1 MSEPYQTL
9 PKRRSDTHKGD
20 YGRVLVI
27 GGSVGYTGAPTLCA
41 KAALRA
47 GAGLVYV
54 GVPQSIYSIT
64 AVENDEA
71 MPFPLPDRDGK
82 LSQEAFDRIIQEMK
96 KCDVCVIGPGMGRS
110 EELFRLVRATVR
122 AAECPLVI
130 DADAIFAVSRDLS
143 LLNRAKSP
151 VYLTPHDG
159 EFAHLFGDKSNGS
172 RVDEAKQ
179 FARAHRC
186 TVIRKG
192 METICAHPDGESTV
206 LRVGT
211 PGMAKGGSGDVL
223 AGVLAAFLC
232 QLPEKNAA
240 ETAVW
245 AHGLAGSICAERLG
259 EYGMNPTDLIDA
271 LAEATKTMTANV

>member
-1 MSEPYQTL
+1 MSELYQTL
-9 PKRRSDTHKGD
+9 PKRLPDTHKGD

-41 KAALRA
+41 KAAVRA
-47 GAGLVYV
+47 GAGLVYI
-54 GVPQSIYSIT
+54 GVPQSIYTIT
-64 AVENDEA
+64 AVKNDEA

-82 LSQEAFDRIIQEMK
+82 LSQDAFDRIIKEMK
-96 KCDVCVIGPGMGRS
+96 HCDVCVIGPGLGRS
-110 EELFRLVRATVR
+110 EEIFRLIRATVR

-143 LLNRAKSP
+143 LLNRAKAP

-159 EFAHLFGDKSNGS
+159 EFAHLFGETRGKS
-172 RVDEAKQ
+172 RLEEAKE

-192 METICAHPDGESTV
+192 TETICAHPNGESTI

-232 QLPEKNAA
+232 QLPAERAA

-245 AHGLAGSICAERLG
+245 AHGLAGTICAERLG
-259 EYGMNPTDLIDA
+259 EYGMNPTDLIEA
-271 LAEATKTMTANV
+271 LAEATKQMSSN

>member
-1 MSEPYQTL
+1 MSELYQTL
-9 PKRRSDTHKGD
+9 PKRLPDTHKGD

-41 KAALRA
+41 KAAVRA
-47 GAGLVYV
+47 GAGLVYI
-54 GVPQSIYSIT
+54 GVPQSIYTIT
-64 AVENDEA
+64 AVKNDEA

-82 LSQEAFDRIIQEMK
+82 LSQDAFDRIMHEMK

-159 EFAHLFGDKSNGS
+159 EFAHLFGEKSG
-172 RVDEAKQ
+172 RDRLAEAKE

-192 METICAHPDGESTV
+192 METICAHPNGESTI

-232 QLPEKNAA
+232 QLPAERAA

-245 AHGLAGSICAERLG
+245 AHGLAGQICAERLG

-271 LAEATKTMTANV
+271 LAEATKQMSSN

>member
-1 MSEPYQTL
+1 MSEVYKTL
-9 PKRRSDTHKGD
+9 PRRRPDTHKGD

-41 KAALRA
+41 KAAVRA

-64 AVENDEA
+64 AVKNDEA

-82 LSQEAFDRIIQEMK
+82 LSQDAFDMIQREMK

-159 EFAHLFGDKSNGS
+159 EFEHLFGDKSGGN
-172 RVDEAKQ
+172 RAAEAEA
-179 FARAHRC
+179 FAKAHRC

-192 METICAHPDGESTV
+192 METICAHPDGRITV
-206 LRVGT
+206 LRAGN

-232 QLPEKNAA
+232 QLPAENAA

-245 AHGLAGSICAERLG
+245 AHGLAGAVCAERLG
-259 EYGMNPTDLIDA
+259 DYGMNPTDLIDA
-271 LAEATKTMTANV
+271 LAEATKRMSSN